1 MKLDNLKQLIKEE
14 IYKILNEDNTVRNLT
29 LSDLKP
35 IATPIKLTGIN
46 QLIID
51 LPKTNGATSKI
62 DLNSE
67 YAQSNL
73 DFYKNELVNELGEE
87 ILNAPIILNPSEVW
101 YKKVIIDDES
111 FREAER
117 KNLSVKKSWLKNEQK
132 MDKTSNLNKLKKKIT
147 EIVDDIL
154 EETQLE
160 EIMTGQINVGDVF
173 TLNSDIG
180 LFKKGDKVEVKD
192 KGVYGN
198 DIKIILSNDQGIT
211 DEFLLDINDDFEALS

>member
-1 MKLDNLKQLIKEE
+1 
-14 IYKILNEDNTVRNLT
+14 
-29 LSDLKP
+29 
-35 IATPIKLTGIN
+35 
-46 QLIID
+46 
-51 LPKTNGATSKI
+51 
-62 DLNSE
+62 
-67 YAQSNL
+67 
-73 DFYKNELVNELGEE
+73 
-87 ILNAPIILNPSEVW
+87 
-101 YKKVIIDDES
+101 
-111 FREAER
+111 
-117 KNLSVKKSWLKNEQK
+117 
-132 MDKTSNLNKLKKKIT
+132 LNKLKKKIT

>member
-1 MKLDNLKQLIKEE
+1 MKKSQLKQLIKEE
-14 IYKILNEDNTVRNLT
+14 IKRILNENTTIQNLT

-46 QLIID
+46 QLIVD
-51 LPKTNGATSKI
+51 LPKSNGNTFKI
-62 DLNSE
+62 DINSE
-67 YAQSNL
+67 YAQNDL
-73 DFYKNELVNELGEE
+73 DFYKKQLTNELGDE
-87 ILNAPIILNPSEVW
+87 IMNAPIILNPSKVW
-101 YKKVIIDDES
+101 YERAMIDDES
-111 FREAER
+111 FEKAKER
-117 KNLSVKKSWLKNEQK
+117 ALSAKKSWLKNEQK